1 MKLPP
6 ILDLGAA
13 APLATEF
20 NAARG
25 QPVEVDAAA
34 VERVGGLCLQVL
46 VAAQLAWRIDAVPF
60 AIVNPSEAFLN
71 NVRLMAAHE
80 LVPEEMAA

>member
-1 MKLPP
+1 MQLPP

-20 NAARG
+20 NGARG
-25 QPVEVDAAA
+25 KPMEVDASS

-46 VAAQLAWRIDAVPF
+46 VAAQLAWRADGVSF
-60 AIVNPSEAFLN
+60 AIVNASESFIN